1 MDETLAYLRAESHT
15 LRQSLQAD
23 AGKSGQER
31 GGTDGGGGK
40 SGRGGG
46 KRPSRA
52 AGKRA
57 PALSAAAIDEEFRVA
72 LETLVDAEMVRV
84 CCYVDA
90 ASGSR
95 IARRFADMVKDETQ
109 RDGDTSDTAEAGSVT
124 PHHTMF
130 RASQHRTAARTPNQ
144 HQENNSPA
152 NDDSNCSTT
161 CALTSH
167 CAADSV
173 TPHTQYQETSTPANK
188 DDGFTTG
195 TVTYHCSVDGST
207 PHTQHQETDVP
218 AVIGSTVSAL
228 NNYSLKITYK
238 GTIEKVVIF
247 TYSTELVYLYN
258 F

>member
-1 MDETLAYLRAESHT
+1 MDEALAYLRAESHT

-31 GGTDGGGGK
+31 GGADGGGGM

-52 AGKRA
+52 EKRA
-57 PALSAAAIDEEFRVA
+57 PASSVAAIDEEFRVA

-124 PHHTMF
+124 PHRTMF
-130 RASQHRTAARTPNQ
+130 RTSQHCTAARTFNQ
-144 HQENNSPA
+144 HQENNAPA
-152 NDDSNCSTT
+152 NEDTSCSST

-167 CAADSV
+167 CAANSV

-188 DDGFTTG
+188 DDCFTTG
-195 TVTYHCSVDGST
+195 TLTYHCSEDDST
-207 PHTQHQETDVP
+207 PYTQHQETNVP

-228 NNYSLKITYK
+228 NNCSLKITSK
-238 GTIEKVVIF
+238 GAIEIEVV
-247 TYSTELVYLYN
+247 LYVLD
-258 F
+258 